1 MERRSAVA
9 ARSRSTKVQQIVI
22 AARLWGNKWKFCLLS
37 VLGGADSDQP
47 NFHPM
52 NDGREE
58 NDGMSDVDVLLSC
71 HPFASDFVLTC
82 VQNKLT
88 PNLIYCLRL
97 L

>member
-1 MERRSAVA
+1 MEQRIAVA
-9 ARSRSTKVQQIVI
+9 ARSLSTKVQQIVI
-22 AARLWGNKWKFCLLS
+22 AARSGGDEWKFRLLS

-58 NDGMSDVDVLLSC
+58 NDSMSDADVLLSC

-82 VQNKLT
+82 VRNELP
-88 PNLIYCLRL
+88 PNLIHCL
-97 L
+97 